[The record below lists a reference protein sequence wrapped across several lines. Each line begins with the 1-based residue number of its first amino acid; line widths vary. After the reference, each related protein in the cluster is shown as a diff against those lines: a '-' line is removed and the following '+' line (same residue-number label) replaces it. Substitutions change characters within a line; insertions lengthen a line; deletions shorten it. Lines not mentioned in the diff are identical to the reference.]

1 MTEIKSEY
9 RCDTCQNDDCDLSN
23 VSFEKAKKDH
33 ILDIGRI
40 MVMRCTTEIHGCL
53 SHSAI
58 AKPLLRWKIIESVPD
73 KNNVILLGIRE
84 SPDGDFSTRDDALA
98 AINYAHSAGGSRQQ
112 DPSYQDLVDHIR
124 WTQNLWRHGIEIMR
138 KNNLVIASDTPMEKL
153 AFTFYMDLCEIDW
166 RAQHLFGEGP
176 GDENYKD
183 QSAIRAREIV
193 PYPRPYEERIK
204 EVALIEIREDIM
216 QYVRKHEWIS
226 SEYNN
231 QMHVLTVRPF
241 ERFLESL
248 RHATGGPCNKV
259 EADKGVS
266 DND

>member
-1 MTEIKSEY
+1 MTETKSEY
-9 RCDTCQNDDCDLSN
+9 RCETCAFLKIENLSLQSLNGEQRKN
-23 VSFEKAKKDH
+23 VPFFPTCTAKGMNNIVPCWKF
-33 ILDIGRI
+33 IES
-40 MVMRCTTEIHGCL
+40 VGCA

-58 AKPLLRWKIIESVPD
+58 TTQNPP
-73 KNNVILLGIRE
+73 
-84 SPDGDFSTRDDALA
+84 
-98 AINYAHSAGGSRQQ
+98 
-112 DPSYQDLVDHIR
+112 YQDLIDHIR

-138 KNNLVIASDTPMEKL
+138 KNNLVVASDTPMEKL
-153 AFTFYMDLCEIDW
+153 AFTFYSDLCEIDS
-166 RAQHLFGEGP
+166 RALHLFGEGP

-183 QSAIRAREIV
+183 QSAIKAREIV
-193 PYPRPYEERIK
+193 PYPRPYEEAI
-204 EVALIEIREDIM
+204 EQAALIEMQEDIM

-259 EADKGVS
+259 RADKGAS